1 MYDATRKRLFF
12 CLQQTILSA
21 IQTLPYPRSGANH
34 VGGMEL
40 LLTEIFRPDNGDRP
54 SAPNIAI
61 AVVASLADR
70 RQDEIGPV
78 SLALLG
84 AGIEVLVVCI
94 NQHMAPPPE
103 EIAAAISMGMPMY
116 IVDTFQ
122 DLGSVMQEVLDD
134 SCMEDG
140 KVSRALSSVSHP

>member
-1 MYDATRKRLFF
+1 
-12 CLQQTILSA
+12 
-21 IQTLPYPRSGANH
+21 
-34 VGGMEL
+34 MEL
-40 LLTEIFRPDNGDRP
+40 LLTQIFRPDNGDRP
-54 SAPNIAI
+54 SAPNIVI

-70 RQDEIGPV
+70 RQDEAGAV

-94 NQHMAPPPE
+94 TQHMAPPPE
-103 EIAAAISMGMPMY
+103 EIAAGISMGMPMY

-134 SCMEDG
+134 SCMEEG
-140 KVSRALSSVSHP
+140 MVSRASAFFTHISPRMVACSVILAALFQSVRVALIWRY